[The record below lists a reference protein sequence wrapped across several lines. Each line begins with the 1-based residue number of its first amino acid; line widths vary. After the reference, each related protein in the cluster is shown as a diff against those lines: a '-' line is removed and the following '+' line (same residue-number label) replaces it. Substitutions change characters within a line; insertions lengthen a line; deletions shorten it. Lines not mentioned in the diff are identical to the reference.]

1 MIKSHLLAVILG
13 FLLDLAA
20 GDPYSTYHPIV
31 LIGKLISFF
40 EELLYPRS
48 SDRVSTGK
56 GEERSDADFDE
67 AENRSLFF
75 RGMILVILVILI
87 TGSVIFTILTFVRRI
102 PFSTV
107 HLIVETLLC
116 WSVLAVKSM
125 GKESMRVFTALS
137 KGDLDEARYAL
148 SMIVGRDT
156 DILEKDDIIRAD
168 VETVAE
174 GTCDAVIAPFF
185 YLFLGGPVLG
195 FIYKAVNTMD
205 SMIGYRNQR
214 YEYFGKCAARL
225 DDIMNYIPSRIG
237 AVLIILCA
245 YIFPE
250 TDGQN
255 AFSVWQKDRYSHDS
269 FNAGQTESAA
279 AGALNIRLGGP
290 AFYKG
295 IKKERP
301 FMGKT
306 GHEREP
312 EDLDIKRANRMMYG
326 AAILFV
332 IISVLAA
339 MSLSVLSS

>member
-1 MIKSHLLAVILG
+1 
-13 FLLDLAA
+13 
-20 GDPYSTYHPIV
+20 
-31 LIGKLISFF
+31 
-40 EELLYPRS
+40 
-48 SDRVSTGK
+48 
-56 GEERSDADFDE
+56 
-67 AENRSLFF
+67 
-75 RGMILVILVILI
+75 MILVILVILI
-87 TGSVIFTILTFVRRI
+87 TGSVIYTILVFSKRI
-102 PFSTV
+102 PLRIMHITV
-107 HLIVETLLC
+107 EALLC
-116 WSVLAVKSM
+116 WSVLAVKTM
-125 GKESMRVFTALS
+125 KDESMKVYRALS
-137 KGDLDEARYAL
+137 KGDIREARYAL

-156 DILEKDDIIRAD
+156 ETLGKDDIIRAD

-185 YLFLGGPVLG
+185 YLFIGGPVLG

-205 SMIGYRNQR
+205 SMVGYRNVR

-237 AVLIILCA
+237 ALLLILCA

-250 TDGQN
+250 TDGKN
-255 AFSVWQKDRYSHDS
+255 AFSVWNKDRYSHDS
-269 FNAGQTESAA
+269 LNAGQTESAA

-312 EDLDIKRANRMMYG
+312 EEIDIKRINRMMYG

-339 MSLSVLSS
+339 MSFSVLSS